1 MTAIATPRAR
11 AVAREGAL
19 VSPLF
24 LGALFTASFVKIH
37 WDVAGTVYLADV
49 TALAFLV
56 AWGADRVAR
65 PELRVPRTVGVLLAF
80 LLAFLLVYLTGFF
93 NLETRQALDQFGK
106 GITKWLVHFAFLVAA
121 VWYLAGRSR
130 AYFRHALA
138 WFLAG
143 IAVNA
148 AYGLLQLAAA
158 RAGTNLD
165 SLLVEPITRGASKIN
180 VYGAVR
186 GAAVYRPNALTGDPN
201 HLGIMLIVPLLILAP
216 VYLRL
221 ARGHRLRLPLVGLLA
236 FLLIAELAT
245 LSRSGLLGLGVG
257 ALVLAVPYRRYLASW
272 ALALLL
278 ALVALPVGYELY
290 RRRDFFDAV
299 IRSRLS
305 GGKGAAAHLDVYSF
319 VPDVLQSHPFFGLGY
334 NNFSVYYEFVTGKSN
349 WGPHSYYVALLVEGG
364 LVGTALFLVF
374 LGYLFHRL
382 AVARRIGR
390 ALAAGGD
397 PVEAQVRPLAW
408 GMTAVLVGTMAAN
421 AFYLTMGFFY
431 FFVFAAFAL
440 ALPIVYAPGP
450 ASNNLL
456 LGSSGGRK

>member
-1 MTAIATPRAR
+1 MPR

-24 LGALFTASFVKIH
+24 LGALFTATFVKIH

-56 AWGADRVAR
+56 AWAFDRLAR
-65 PELRVPRTVGVLLAF
+65 PELRAPRTVAVLLAF

-106 GITKWLVHFAFLVAA
+106 GITKWLVHFVFLVAA

-130 AYFRHALA
+130 VYYRRALA

-143 IAVNA
+143 FAVNA
-148 AYGLLQLAAA
+148 GYGLLQLAAA

-165 SLLVEPITRGASKIN
+165 ALLVEPLTGGASKIN
-180 VYGAVR
+180 LYGAVQ

-201 HLGIMLIVPLLILAP
+201 HLGIMLVVPLLVLAP
-216 VYLRL
+216 LYLRL
-221 ARGHRLRLPLVGLLA
+221 PRGHGLKLPLAGLLA

-245 LSRSGLLGLGVG
+245 LSRSGMLGLAVG

-272 ALALLL
+272 ALGLLL
-278 ALVALPVGYELY
+278 ALVLIPVGYVLY
-290 RRRDFFDAV
+290 RRQDFFEAV

-305 GGKGAAAHLDVYSF
+305 GGKGTAAHLDVYSF
-319 VPDVLQSHPFFGLGY
+319 VPDVLHSNPLFGLGY

-364 LVGTALFLVF
+364 LVGTALFLLF
-374 LGYLFHRL
+374 LGYLFQRL
-382 AVARRIGR
+382 SVARRIGR
-390 ALAAGGD
+390 ELAFAGDGL
-397 PVEAQVRPLAW
+397 ERYVRPVAW
-408 GMTAVLVGTMAAN
+408 GMTAALVGTMAAN
-421 AFYLTMGFFY
+421 VFYLTMGFFY
-431 FFVFAAFAL
+431 FFVFAAFAF
-440 ALPIVYAPGP
+440 ALPIVFSSS
-450 ASNNLL
+450 SN
-456 LGSSGGRK
+456 RT

>member
-1 MTAIATPRAR
+1 MPRTA
-11 AVAREGAL
+11 VREGAL

-24 LGALFTASFVKIH
+24 LGALLTASFVKIH
-37 WDVAGTVYLADV
+37 WDVAGTVYLADL
-49 TALAFLV
+49 TALAFLL
-56 AWGADRVAR
+56 AWGFDRVAR
-65 PELRVPRTVGVLLAF
+65 PELRAPRTVAVLLAF

-93 NLETRQALDQFGK
+93 NLETRQGLDQFGK

-121 VWYLAGRSR
+121 VWYLSGRSR
-130 AYFRHALA
+130 VYYRRALG

-143 IAVNA
+143 IAVNG

-158 RAGTNLD
+158 RAGANLD
-165 SLLVEPITRGASKIN
+165 SLLVEPITGGASKIN
-180 VYGAVR
+180 VYGAVQ

-216 VYLRL
+216 LYLRL
-221 ARGHRLRLPLVGLLA
+221 GRGHSLRLPLAGLLA

-257 ALVLAVPYRRYLASW
+257 ALVLALPYRRYLASW
-272 ALALLL
+272 ALGLIL
-278 ALVALPVGYELY
+278 ALVAVPVGYALY
-290 RRRDFFDAV
+290 RRQDFFEAV
-299 IRSRLS
+299 IRSRLT
-305 GGKGAAAHLDVYSF
+305 GGKGTAAHLDVYSF
-319 VPDVLQSHPFFGLGY
+319 VPDVLQSHPLFGLGY

-364 LVGTALFLVF
+364 LVGTALFLAF

-390 ALAAGGD
+390 ALAVEGD
-397 PVEAQVRPLAW
+397 PLAGYVRPVAW
-408 GMTAVLVGTMAAN
+408 GMTATLVGTMAAN

-440 ALPIVYAPGP
+440 ALPIVFARPP
-450 ASNNLL
+450 N
-456 LGSSGGRK
+456 RK

>member
-1 MTAIATPRAR
+1 MPR

-24 LGALFTASFVKIH
+24 LGALLTASFVKIH
-37 WDVAGTVYLADV
+37 WDAAGTVYLADV

-56 AWGADRVAR
+56 AWGFDRVAR
-65 PELRVPRTVGVLLAF
+65 PELRAPRTVAILLAF

-93 NLETRQALDQFGK
+93 NLETRQGLDQFGK

-130 AYFRHALA
+130 LYYRRALA

-143 IAVNA
+143 IAINA
-148 AYGLLQLAAA
+148 LYGLLQLAAA

-165 SLLVEPITRGASKIN
+165 SLLVEPITGGASKIN
-180 VYGAVR
+180 VYGAVQ

-216 VYLRL
+216 QYLRL
-221 ARGHRLRLPLVGLLA
+221 PRSHGLRLPLAGLLA

-257 ALVLAVPYRRYLASW
+257 ALLLALPYRRYLASW
-272 ALALLL
+272 ALGLLVV
-278 ALVALPVGYELY
+278 LVALPVGYALY
-290 RRRDFFDAV
+290 RRQHFFEAV
-299 IRSRLS
+299 IRSRLT
-305 GGKGAAAHLDVYSF
+305 GGKGTSAHLDVYSF
-319 VPDVLQSHPFFGLGY
+319 VPDVLQSHPLFGLGY

-364 LVGTALFLVF
+364 LVGTALFLAF

-382 AVARRIGR
+382 AVARRIGL
-390 ALAAGGD
+390 ALAVTGD
-397 PVEAQVRPLAW
+397 PLERYVRPAAW
-408 GMTAVLVGTMAAN
+408 GMTAALAGTMAAN

-440 ALPIVYAPGP
+440 ALPILFGP
-450 ASNNLL
+450 QPTRPS
-456 LGSSGGRK
+456 R

>member
-1 MTAIATPRAR
+1 VTAVTTPMPRT
-11 AVAREGAL
+11 AVREGAL

-24 LGALFTASFVKIH
+24 LGALVTASFVKIH

-56 AWGADRVAR
+56 AWGFDRVAR
-65 PELRVPRTVGVLLAF
+65 PELRAPRTVAVLLAF

-93 NLETRQALDQFGK
+93 NLETRQGLDQFGK

-130 AYFRHALA
+130 VYYRRALG

-143 IAVNA
+143 IAING

-165 SLLVEPITRGASKIN
+165 SLLVEPITGGASKIN
-180 VYGAVR
+180 LYGAVQ

-216 VYLRL
+216 LYLRL
-221 ARGHRLRLPLVGLLA
+221 GPGHRLRLPLAGLLA
-236 FLLIAELAT
+236 LLLIAELAT

-257 ALVLAVPYRRYLASW
+257 ALVLALPYRRYLTSW
-272 ALALLL
+272 ALALLV
-278 ALVALPVGYELY
+278 ALVAVPVGYALY
-290 RRRDFFDAV
+290 RRQDFFETV
-299 IRSRLS
+299 IRSRLT
-305 GGKGAAAHLDVYSF
+305 GGRGTAAHLDVYSF
-319 VPDVLQSHPFFGLGY
+319 VPDVLQSHPLFGLGY

-364 LVGTALFLVF
+364 LIGTALFLAL
-374 LGYLFHRL
+374 LGYLLHRL

-390 ALAAGGD
+390 VLAVAGD
-397 PVEAQVRPLAW
+397 PLEGYVRPVAW
-408 GMTAVLVGTMAAN
+408 GMTAALVGTMAAN

-431 FFVFAAFAL
+431 FFVFAALAL
-440 ALPIVYAPGP
+440 ALPIVFGP
-450 ASNNLL
+450 PRRS
-456 LGSSGGRK
+456 

>member
-1 MTAIATPRAR
+1 VTAVTTPMPR

-24 LGALFTASFVKIH
+24 LGALLTASFVKIH

-56 AWGADRVAR
+56 AWGFDRVAR
-65 PELRVPRTVGVLLAF
+65 PDLRAPRTVAVLLAF

-93 NLETRQALDQFGK
+93 NLETRQGLDQFGK
-106 GITKWLVHFAFLVAA
+106 GITKWLVHFVFLVAA

-130 AYFRHALA
+130 LYYRRALG

-143 IAVNA
+143 IAINA

-165 SLLVEPITRGASKIN
+165 SLLVEPITGGASKIN
-180 VYGAVR
+180 LYGAVQ

-201 HLGIMLIVPLLILAP
+201 HLGIMLILPLLILAP
-216 VYLRL
+216 LYLRL
-221 ARGHRLRLPLVGLLA
+221 GPGHRLRLPLAALLA

-257 ALVLAVPYRRYLASW
+257 ALVLALPYRRYLASW
-272 ALALLL
+272 ALALLV
-278 ALVALPVGYELY
+278 ALVVVPVGYALY
-290 RRRDFFDAV
+290 RRQDFFETV
-299 IRSRLS
+299 IRSRLT
-305 GGKGAAAHLDVYSF
+305 GGRGTAAHLDVYSF
-319 VPDVLQSHPFFGLGY
+319 VPDVLQSHPLFGLGY

-364 LVGTALFLVF
+364 LVGTALFLAL

-390 ALAAGGD
+390 ALAVAGD
-397 PVEAQVRPLAW
+397 PLEAYVRPVAW
-408 GMTAVLVGTMAAN
+408 GTTAALVGTMAAN

-440 ALPIVYAPGP
+440 ALPIVFRPP
-450 ASNNLL
+450 
-456 LGSSGGRK
+456 RR

>member
-1 MTAIATPRAR
+1 VTAVAR
-11 AVAREGAL
+11 AVPRSVTREGAL

-24 LGALFTASFVKIH
+24 LGALFTATFVKVH
-37 WDVAGTVYLADV
+37 WDVAGTVYLADI

-56 AWGADRVAR
+56 AWGFDRVAR
-65 PELRVPRTVGVLLAF
+65 PELRVPRTVGFLLAF
-80 LLAFLLVYLTGFF
+80 LLAFLIVYLTGFF

-106 GITKWLVHFAFLVAA
+106 GITKWLVHFVFLVAA

-130 AYFRHALA
+130 VYYRRALA

-143 IAVNA
+143 FVVNA
-148 AYGLLQLAAA
+148 GYGLLQLAAA
-158 RAGTNLD
+158 RVGTNLD
-165 SLLVEPITRGASKIN
+165 ALLVEPLTGGASKIN
-180 VYGAVR
+180 VYGAVQ

-201 HLGIMLIVPLLILAP
+201 HLGIMLVVPLLILAP

-221 ARGHRLRLPLVGLLA
+221 PSGHGLKLPLAGLLA
-236 FLLIAELAT
+236 LLLIAELAT

-257 ALVLAVPYRRYLASW
+257 ALVLALPYRRYLASW

-278 ALVALPVGYELY
+278 ALVVIPVGYVLY
-290 RRRDFFDAV
+290 RRQDFFESV

-305 GGKGAAAHLDVYSF
+305 GGKGTAAHLDVYSF
-319 VPDVLQSHPFFGLGY
+319 VPDVLHSNPLFGLGY

-364 LVGTALFLVF
+364 LVGTALFVLLLV
-374 LGYLFHRL
+374 YLFQRL

-390 ALAAGGD
+390 ELALVGD
-397 PVEAQVRPLAW
+397 PLERYVRPVAW
-408 GMTAVLVGTMAAN
+408 GITAALVGTMAAN

-431 FFVFAAFAL
+431 FFVFAAFAF
-440 ALPIVYAPGP
+440 ALPVVFTP
-450 ASNNLL
+450 SEKRL
-456 LGSSGGRK
+456 

>member
-1 MTAIATPRAR
+1 MPRT
-11 AVAREGAL
+11 VAREGAL

-24 LGALFTASFVKIH
+24 LGALFTATFVKVH

-65 PELRVPRTVGVLLAF
+65 PELRAPRTVGVLLAF

-106 GITKWLVHFAFLVAA
+106 GITKWLVHFTFLVAA

-130 AYFRHALA
+130 IYYRRALA

-143 IAVNA
+143 FAVNA

-165 SLLVEPITRGASKIN
+165 SLLVEPLTGGASKIN
-180 VYGAVR
+180 VYGAVQ

-201 HLGIMLIVPLLILAP
+201 HLGIMLVVPLLILAP

-221 ARGHRLRLPLVGLLA
+221 PRGHGLKLPLAGVVA

-272 ALALLL
+272 ALALLV
-278 ALVALPVGYELY
+278 ALVVIPVGYELY
-290 RRRDFFDAV
+290 RRRDFFEVV

-305 GGKGAAAHLDVYSF
+305 GGKGTAAHLDVYSF
-319 VPDVLQSHPFFGLGY
+319 VPDVLHSNPLFGLGY

-364 LVGTALFLVF
+364 LVGTVLFLAF

-390 ALAAGGD
+390 ALALAGD
-397 PVEAQVRPLAW
+397 PQERYARPVAW
-408 GMTAVLVGTMAAN
+408 GMTAALVGTMAAN

-440 ALPIVYAPGP
+440 ALPIAFSP
-450 ASNNLL
+450 SNSLL
-456 LGSSGGRK
+456 LASDGAHATRVRR